1 LKGLFLFRGDRLFIR
16 IIMPL
21 ELIIDGYNLI
31 RQSDT
36 FRRLDARSLEQG
48 REALLQRLV
57 EYKKVRGHP
66 ITVVFDGWGSFN
78 PFSTDTRHKGI
89 SVVYTGKGE
98 LADDYIKRTVAKI
111 QYGAVVTSDQE
122 VKRHAER
129 LGVPAIASPVFER
142 KMEAAL
148 ADDIKGADPDEEEW
162 DEEELVE
169 AKKKGTAWR
178 LSKQERRRQ
187 AILKKL

>member
-1 LKGLFLFRGDRLFIR
+1 
-16 IIMPL
+16 MPL

-78 PFSTDTRHKGI
+78 PFSTDTHHKGI

-122 VKRHAER
+122 VKRYAER
-129 LGVPAIASPVFER
+129 QGVPAIASDLFES
-142 KMEAAL
+142 KMNAAISGQG
-148 ADDIKGADPDEEEW
+148 DEIDIDEDEW
-162 DEEELVE
+162 EEEELVE

-178 LSKQERRRQ
+178 LSKQEKRRQ